1 MKGAAPNS
9 AAAVK
14 SADYYPVFPT
24 TGYMLIGAAV
34 APVLYPNRRSLL
46 PWLGEYNWYAPFS
59 FWGRHALWVYVLHQ
73 VVLAVIFAIISALF
87 VTPGDF
93 VII

>member
-1 MKGAAPNS
+1 
-9 AAAVK
+9 
-14 SADYYPVFPT
+14 
-24 TGYMLIGAAV
+24 MLIGAAI
-34 APVLYPNRRSLL
+34 APVLYPKRRSLL